1 MNDAI
6 ECRAALC
13 GIRRHAHIEQ
23 HDNRRTFVFGDVS
36 GACVFDDIGEH
47 EIYIGRSQDMP
58 DIVVRPD
65 FPVIRDISVDG
76 SEPVKKLAHVNRDSL
91 FRCHRSRSESWSRPS
106 CRLRR
111 CRRNVLK
118 VCRTATGAGPI
129 RSQNTGRSV

>member
-36 GACVFDDIGEH
+36 GAWVFDDIGEH

-65 FPVIRDISVDG
+65 FPVIRDISGRRARQEVG
-76 SEPVKKLAHVNRDSL
+76 SCEQRFSFSMSSIPFRKLEQTFLPPQALSQK
-91 FRCHRSRSESWSRPS
+91 RP
-106 CRLRR
+106 
-111 CRRNVLK
+111 
-118 VCRTATGAGPI
+118 
-129 RSQNTGRSV
+129 